1 MICRFAKSIFQ
12 NKENGFCVFV
22 YHTED
27 GTVPAAARDGYYK
40 GADIAFTAVGK
51 YLPDTDSVEVDM
63 QGKWVKGKRGL
74 QLQVENF
81 EEILPQT
88 EEGILGYLSSG
99 MVKGIGPR
107 TAELIVKRFGK
118 RTFDVLDHYPDSLLE
133 IRGISQKKLD
143 AILLSYHGGHAMR
156 DLAAYLTPFK
166 VTPRKIEKIYE
177 HFGADALETVK
188 NRPFELCEI
197 SGFGFLT
204 VDEIAKAN
212 KCRPNDPMRIEGC
225 IHYCFEQETQDGHLY
240 VNKQQFQKAVHEQLN
255 YGYSGE
261 VVTEREVYN
270 GIYKLFSQKELYYE
284 DGALYPAKFYG
295 FECGAAKR
303 LVSLLMEKET
313 GNIQVD
319 LLLEEAQRELGILL
333 SAKQS
338 EAVKKAF
345 SHKVS
350 IITGGPGTG
359 KTTVQKVL
367 LYINEKI
374 GGGTVLLTAPTGRAS
389 RRMVESTGFSEGFT
403 MHSVLGLTNDEEN
416 EGSAEMLDADF
427 IIADEFSMADMAL
440 SFQFFNHIRQ
450 GARLVLVGDVNQL
463 PSVGPGNVFR
473 ELVQCGVIPVT
484 VLDMVFRQ
492 KENSRIAMNAQR
504 MQQNDA
510 SLDYGTD
517 FVFRE
522 AKDAAEAAEMIQK
535 IYQEA
540 VERLG
545 VEKVQVLSPYRK
557 KGEVSVNALNEVLW
571 NMVNPEPEPEA
582 GLTNDEENEGSAE
595 MLDADFIIADEFSMA
610 DMALSFQ
617 FFNHIRQGA
626 RLVLVG
632 DVNQLPSVGPGNVF
646 RELVQCGVIPVTV
659 LDMVFRQKENSRIAM
674 NAQRMQQN
682 DASLDYGTDFVF
694 REAKDAAEAAEMIQ
708 KIYQEAVER
717 LGVEK
722 VQVLSPYRK
731 KGEVSV
737 NALNEVLWN
746 MVNPE
751 PEPEAGQDT
760 ALKKKEK
767 NVFRIGDRIIHNRN
781 KNGISNGDI
790 GFVTDIFTDED
801 DMELTRLEFSDG
813 RHVEYNSDEL
823 DMVEHSYA
831 TTVHKS
837 QGSEYPVVILPWLPM
852 FYKMLRRNILY
863 TAVTRAK
870 EQVVIVG
877 SKKAIYMAIHNTDSD
892 KRNTRLGERVIREFY
907 AAQEREKKEAV

>member
-1 MICRFAKSIFQ
+1 MICRFAKTIFQ

-27 GTVPAAARDGYYK
+27 DTVPVAARDSYYK
-40 GADIAFTAVGK
+40 GTDIAFTAVGN

-63 QGKWVKGKRGL
+63 QGKWVKGKRGM

-166 VTPRKIEKIYE
+166 VTPKKIEKIYE

-188 NRPFELCEI
+188 NQPFELCEI
-197 SGFGFLT
+197 NGFGFLT

-225 IHYCFEQETQDGHLY
+225 IHYCFEKETQDGHLY

-284 DGALYPAKFYG
+284 DGALYPARFYG

-319 LLLEEAQRELGILL
+319 FLVEEAQRELGILL

-374 GGGTVLLTAPTGRAS
+374 SGGTVLLTAPTGRAS

-403 MHSVLGLTNDEEN
+403 MHSALGLTNDEES
-416 EGSAEMLDADF
+416 EGSAKMLDADF

-522 AKDAAEAAEMIQK
+522 AKDAAEAAEIIQK
-535 IYQEA
+535 IY
-540 VERLG
+540 R
-545 VEKVQVLSPYRK
+545 
-557 KGEVSVNALNEVLW
+557 
-571 NMVNPEPEPEA
+571 
-582 GLTNDEENEGSAE
+582 
-595 MLDADFIIADEFSMA
+595 
-610 DMALSFQ
+610 
-617 FFNHIRQGA
+617 
-626 RLVLVG
+626 
-632 DVNQLPSVGPGNVF
+632 
-646 RELVQCGVIPVTV
+646 
-659 LDMVFRQKENSRIAM
+659 
-674 NAQRMQQN
+674 
-682 DASLDYGTDFVF
+682 
-694 REAKDAAEAAEMIQ
+694 
-708 KIYQEAVER
+708 EAVER

-751 PEPEAGQDT
+751 PEPEAGQD
-760 ALKKKEK
+760 AASKKKEK
-767 NVFRIGDRIIHNRN
+767 NVFRVGDRIIHNRN

-790 GFVTDIFTDED
+790 GFVTDIFADED
-801 DMELTRLEFSDG
+801 DMELTRLEFSDD

-831 TTVHKS
+831 TTIHKS

-852 FYKMLRRNILY
+852 FFKMLRRNILY
-863 TAVTRAK
+863 TAVTRAR

-892 KRNTRLGERVIREFY
+892 KRNTRLGERVVREFY
-907 AAQEREKKEAV
+907 AAQKLCSEAIKP

>member
-27 GTVPAAARDGYYK
+27 GTVPAAARDDYYK

-484 VLDMVFRQ
+484 VLD
-492 KENSRIAMNAQR
+492 
-504 MQQNDA
+504 
-510 SLDYGTD
+510 T
-517 FVFRE
+517 
-522 AKDAAEAAEMIQK
+522 
-535 IYQEA
+535 
-540 VERLG
+540 
-545 VEKVQVLSPYRK
+545 
-557 KGEVSVNALNEVLW
+557 
-571 NMVNPEPEPEA
+571 
-582 GLTNDEENEGSAE
+582 
-595 MLDADFIIADEFSMA
+595 
-610 DMALSFQ
+610 
-617 FFNHIRQGA
+617 
-626 RLVLVG
+626 
-632 DVNQLPSVGPGNVF
+632 
-646 RELVQCGVIPVTV
+646 
-659 LDMVFRQKENSRIAM
+659 VFRQKENSRIAM

>member
-177 HFGADALETVK
+177 HFWADALETVK

-374 GGGTVLLTAPTGRAS
+374 GGGTVLLTAPTGRTS

-403 MHSVLGLTNDEEN
+403 MHSVL
-416 EGSAEMLDADF
+416 
-427 IIADEFSMADMAL
+427 
-440 SFQFFNHIRQ
+440 
-450 GARLVLVGDVNQL
+450 
-463 PSVGPGNVFR
+463 
-473 ELVQCGVIPVT
+473 
-484 VLDMVFRQ
+484 
-492 KENSRIAMNAQR
+492 
-504 MQQNDA
+504 
-510 SLDYGTD
+510 
-517 FVFRE
+517 
-522 AKDAAEAAEMIQK
+522 
-535 IYQEA
+535 
-540 VERLG
+540 
-545 VEKVQVLSPYRK
+545 
-557 KGEVSVNALNEVLW
+557 
-571 NMVNPEPEPEA
+571 

>member
-1 MICRFAKSIFQ
+1 M
-12 NKENGFCVFV
+12 
-22 YHTED
+22 
-27 GTVPAAARDGYYK
+27 
-40 GADIAFTAVGK
+40 
-51 YLPDTDSVEVDM
+51 
-63 QGKWVKGKRGL
+63 
-74 QLQVENF
+74 
-81 EEILPQT
+81 
-88 EEGILGYLSSG
+88 
-99 MVKGIGPR
+99 
-107 TAELIVKRFGK
+107 
-118 RTFDVLDHYPDSLLE
+118 
-133 IRGISQKKLD
+133 
-143 AILLSYHGGHAMR
+143 
-156 DLAAYLTPFK
+156 
-166 VTPRKIEKIYE
+166 
-177 HFGADALETVK
+177 
-188 NRPFELCEI
+188 
-197 SGFGFLT
+197 
-204 VDEIAKAN
+204 
-212 KCRPNDPMRIEGC
+212 
-225 IHYCFEQETQDGHLY
+225 
-240 VNKQQFQKAVHEQLN
+240 
-255 YGYSGE
+255 
-261 VVTEREVYN
+261 YN

-403 MHSVLGLTNDEEN
+403 MHSVL
-416 EGSAEMLDADF
+416 
-427 IIADEFSMADMAL
+427 
-440 SFQFFNHIRQ
+440 
-450 GARLVLVGDVNQL
+450 
-463 PSVGPGNVFR
+463 
-473 ELVQCGVIPVT
+473 
-484 VLDMVFRQ
+484 
-492 KENSRIAMNAQR
+492 
-504 MQQNDA
+504 
-510 SLDYGTD
+510 
-517 FVFRE
+517 
-522 AKDAAEAAEMIQK
+522 
-535 IYQEA
+535 
-540 VERLG
+540 
-545 VEKVQVLSPYRK
+545 
-557 KGEVSVNALNEVLW
+557 
-571 NMVNPEPEPEA
+571 

>member
-1 MICRFAKSIFQ
+1 M
-12 NKENGFCVFV
+12 
-22 YHTED
+22 
-27 GTVPAAARDGYYK
+27 
-40 GADIAFTAVGK
+40 
-51 YLPDTDSVEVDM
+51 
-63 QGKWVKGKRGL
+63 

-81 EEILPQT
+81 EEILPRT

-166 VTPRKIEKIYE
+166 VTPKKIEKIYE

-188 NRPFELCEI
+188 NHPFELCEI
-197 SGFGFLT
+197 NGFGFLT

-225 IHYCFEQETQDGHLY
+225 IHYCFEKETQDGHLY

-319 LLLEEAQRELGILL
+319 FLVEEAQRELGILL

-403 MHSVLGLTNDEEN
+403 MHSALGLTNDEES

-463 PSVGPGNVFR
+463 PSVGSGNVFR

-492 KENSRIAMNAQR
+492 KENSRIAVNAQR

-522 AKDAAEAAEMIQK
+522 AKDAAEAAEIIQK
-535 IYQEA
+535 IYREA

-557 KGEVSVNALNEVLW
+557 KARSVS
-571 NMVNPEPEPEA
+571 M
-582 GLTNDEENEGSAE
+582 
-595 MLDADFIIADEFSMA
+595 
-610 DMALSFQ
+610 
-617 FFNHIRQGA
+617 R
-626 RLVLVG
+626 
-632 DVNQLPSVGPGNVF
+632 
-646 RELVQCGVIPVTV
+646 
-659 LDMVFRQKENSRIAM
+659 
-674 NAQRMQQN
+674 
-682 DASLDYGTDFVF
+682 
-694 REAKDAAEAAEMIQ
+694 
-708 KIYQEAVER
+708 
-717 LGVEK
+717 
-722 VQVLSPYRK
+722 
-731 KGEVSV
+731 
-737 NALNEVLWN
+737 
-746 MVNPE
+746 
-751 PEPEAGQDT
+751 
-760 ALKKKEK
+760 
-767 NVFRIGDRIIHNRN
+767 
-781 KNGISNGDI
+781 
-790 GFVTDIFTDED
+790 
-801 DMELTRLEFSDG
+801 
-813 RHVEYNSDEL
+813 
-823 DMVEHSYA
+823 
-831 TTVHKS
+831 
-837 QGSEYPVVILPWLPM
+837 
-852 FYKMLRRNILY
+852 
-863 TAVTRAK
+863 
-870 EQVVIVG
+870 
-877 SKKAIYMAIHNTDSD
+877 
-892 KRNTRLGERVIREFY
+892 
-907 AAQEREKKEAV
+907 

>member
-1 MICRFAKSIFQ
+1 MICRFAKIIFQ

-27 GTVPAAARDGYYK
+27 DTVPVAARHSYYK
-40 GADIAFTAVGK
+40 GTDIAFTAVGN

-63 QGKWVKGKRGL
+63 QGKWVKGKRGM

-81 EEILPQT
+81 EEILPRT
-88 EEGILGYLSSG
+88 EEGILSYLASG

-118 RTFDVLDHYPDSLLE
+118 RTFDVLNHYPDSLLE

-166 VTPRKIEKIYE
+166 VTPKKIEKIYE

-188 NRPFELCEI
+188 NQPFELCEI
-197 SGFGFLT
+197 NGFGFLT

-225 IHYCFEQETQDGHLY
+225 IHYCFEKETQDGHLY
-240 VNKQQFQKAVHEQLN
+240 VNKQKFQKAVHEQLN

-270 GIYKLFSQKELYYE
+270 VIYKLFSQKELYYE

-319 LLLEEAQRELGILL
+319 FLLEEAQRKLGILL
-333 SAKQS
+333 SEKQS
-338 EAVKKAF
+338 ETVKKAF
-345 SHKVS
+345 SHKIS

-403 MHSVLGLTNDEEN
+403 MHSVLGLTNDEESV
-416 EGSAEMLDADF
+416 GSAEMLDADF

-517 FVFRE
+517 FVFLE
-522 AKDAAEAAEMIQK
+522 AKAAAEAAEMIQK
-535 IYQEA
+535 IYREA

-571 NMVNPEPEPEA
+571 NMVNPEPEPE
-582 GLTNDEENEGSAE
+582 T
-595 MLDADFIIADEFSMA
+595 
-610 DMALSFQ
+610 
-617 FFNHIRQGA
+617 
-626 RLVLVG
+626 
-632 DVNQLPSVGPGNVF
+632 
-646 RELVQCGVIPVTV
+646 
-659 LDMVFRQKENSRIAM
+659 
-674 NAQRMQQN
+674 
-682 DASLDYGTDFVF
+682 
-694 REAKDAAEAAEMIQ
+694 
-708 KIYQEAVER
+708 
-717 LGVEK
+717 
-722 VQVLSPYRK
+722 
-731 KGEVSV
+731 
-737 NALNEVLWN
+737 
-746 MVNPE
+746 
-751 PEPEAGQDT
+751 GQDAT
-760 ALKKKEK
+760 PKKKEK
-767 NVFRIGDRIIHNRN
+767 NIFRVGDRIIHNRN

-790 GFVTDIFTDED
+790 GFVTDIFTDEN
-801 DMELTRLEFSDG
+801 DMELTRLEFSDD
-813 RHVEYNSDEL
+813 RHVEYSSDEL

-863 TAVTRAK
+863 TAVTRAR

-892 KRNTRLGERVIREFY
+892 KRNTRLGERVVREFY

>member
-1 MICRFAKSIFQ
+1 MICRFAKIIFQ

-27 GTVPAAARDGYYK
+27 DTVPVAARDSYYK
-40 GADIAFTAVGK
+40 GTDIAFTAVGN

-63 QGKWVKGKRGL
+63 QGKWVKGKRGM

-81 EEILPQT
+81 EEILPRT

-166 VTPRKIEKIYE
+166 VTPKKIEKIYE

-188 NRPFELCEI
+188 NQPFELCEI
-197 SGFGFLT
+197 NGFGFLT

-225 IHYCFEQETQDGHLY
+225 IHYCFEKETQDGHLY

-319 LLLEEAQRELGILL
+319 FLVEEAQRELGILL

-345 SHKVS
+345 NHKVS

-403 MHSVLGLTNDEEN
+403 MHSALGLTNDEES

-492 KENSRIAMNAQR
+492 KENSRIAVNAQR

-522 AKDAAEAAEMIQK
+522 AKDAAEAAEIIQK
-535 IYQEA
+535 IYREA

-571 NMVNPEPEPEA
+571 NMVKPEPE
-582 GLTNDEENEGSAE
+582 
-595 MLDADFIIADEFSMA
+595 
-610 DMALSFQ
+610 Q
-617 FFNHIRQGA
+617 
-626 RLVLVG
+626 
-632 DVNQLPSVGPGNVF
+632 
-646 RELVQCGVIPVTV
+646 
-659 LDMVFRQKENSRIAM
+659 
-674 NAQRMQQN
+674 
-682 DASLDYGTDFVF
+682 
-694 REAKDAAEAAEMIQ
+694 
-708 KIYQEAVER
+708 
-717 LGVEK
+717 
-722 VQVLSPYRK
+722 
-731 KGEVSV
+731 
-737 NALNEVLWN
+737 
-746 MVNPE
+746 
-751 PEPEAGQDT
+751 EAGQD
-760 ALKKKEK
+760 AAPKKKEK
-767 NVFRIGDRIIHNRN
+767 NVFRVGDRIIHNRN

-801 DMELTRLEFSDG
+801 DMELTRLEFSDD

-863 TAVTRAK
+863 TAVTRAR

-892 KRNTRLGERVIREFY
+892 KRNTRLGERIVREFY
-907 AAQEREKKEAV
+907 AAQERENKEAV

>member
-27 GTVPAAARDGYYK
+27 GTVPAAARDDYYK

-403 MHSVLGLTNDEEN
+403 MHSVL
-416 EGSAEMLDADF
+416 
-427 IIADEFSMADMAL
+427 
-440 SFQFFNHIRQ
+440 R
-450 GARLVLVGDVNQL
+450 
-463 PSVGPGNVFR
+463 
-473 ELVQCGVIPVT
+473 
-484 VLDMVFRQ
+484 
-492 KENSRIAMNAQR
+492 
-504 MQQNDA
+504 
-510 SLDYGTD
+510 
-517 FVFRE
+517 
-522 AKDAAEAAEMIQK
+522 
-535 IYQEA
+535 
-540 VERLG
+540 
-545 VEKVQVLSPYRK
+545 
-557 KGEVSVNALNEVLW
+557 
-571 NMVNPEPEPEA
+571 
-582 GLTNDEENEGSAE
+582 LTNDEENEGSAE

>member
-1 MICRFAKSIFQ
+1 MICRFAKIIFQ

-27 GTVPAAARDGYYK
+27 DTVPVAARDSYYK
-40 GADIAFTAVGK
+40 GTDIAFTAVGN

-63 QGKWVKGKRGL
+63 QGKWVKGKRGM

-81 EEILPQT
+81 EEILPRT
-88 EEGILGYLSSG
+88 EEGILSYLASG

-166 VTPRKIEKIYE
+166 VTPKKIEKIYE
-177 HFGADALETVK
+177 HFGADALEIVK
-188 NRPFELCEI
+188 NQPFELCEI
-197 SGFGFLT
+197 NGFGFLT

-225 IHYCFEQETQDGHLY
+225 IHYCFEKETQDGHLY

-284 DGALYPAKFYG
+284 DGALYPARFYG
-295 FECGAAKR
+295 FECEAAKR

-319 LLLEEAQRELGILL
+319 FLVEEAQRELGILL

-403 MHSVLGLTNDEEN
+403 MHSALGLTNDEES

-450 GARLVLVGDVNQL
+450 GARRVLVGDVNQL

-522 AKDAAEAAEMIQK
+522 AKDAAEAAEIIQK
-535 IYQEA
+535 IY
-540 VERLG
+540 R
-545 VEKVQVLSPYRK
+545 
-557 KGEVSVNALNEVLW
+557 
-571 NMVNPEPEPEA
+571 
-582 GLTNDEENEGSAE
+582 
-595 MLDADFIIADEFSMA
+595 
-610 DMALSFQ
+610 
-617 FFNHIRQGA
+617 
-626 RLVLVG
+626 
-632 DVNQLPSVGPGNVF
+632 
-646 RELVQCGVIPVTV
+646 
-659 LDMVFRQKENSRIAM
+659 
-674 NAQRMQQN
+674 
-682 DASLDYGTDFVF
+682 
-694 REAKDAAEAAEMIQ
+694 
-708 KIYQEAVER
+708 EAVER

-751 PEPEAGQDT
+751 PEPEAGQD
-760 ALKKKEK
+760 AASKKKEK
-767 NVFRIGDRIIHNRN
+767 NVFRVGDRIIHNRN

-801 DMELTRLEFSDG
+801 DMELTRLEFSDD
-813 RHVEYNSDEL
+813 RHVEYSSDEL

-863 TAVTRAK
+863 TAVTRAR

-892 KRNTRLGERVIREFY
+892 KRNTRLGERVVREFY

>member
-27 GTVPAAARDGYYK
+27 GTVPAAARDDYYK

-166 VTPRKIEKIYE
+166 VTPRKIENIYE

-582 GLTNDEENEGSAE
+582 G
-595 MLDADFIIADEFSMA
+595 
-610 DMALSFQ
+610 
-617 FFNHIRQGA
+617 
-626 RLVLVG
+626 
-632 DVNQLPSVGPGNVF
+632 
-646 RELVQCGVIPVTV
+646 
-659 LDMVFRQKENSRIAM
+659 
-674 NAQRMQQN
+674 
-682 DASLDYGTDFVF
+682 
-694 REAKDAAEAAEMIQ
+694 
-708 KIYQEAVER
+708 
-717 LGVEK
+717 
-722 VQVLSPYRK
+722 
-731 KGEVSV
+731 
-737 NALNEVLWN
+737 
-746 MVNPE
+746 
-751 PEPEAGQDT
+751 QDT

>member
-1 MICRFAKSIFQ
+1 MICRFAKIIFQ

-27 GTVPAAARDGYYK
+27 DTVPVAARDSYYK
-40 GADIAFTAVGK
+40 GTDIAFTAVGN

-63 QGKWVKGKRGL
+63 QGKWVKGKRGM

-81 EEILPQT
+81 EEILPRT

-107 TAELIVKRFGK
+107 TAELLVKRFGK

-166 VTPRKIEKIYE
+166 VTPKKIEKIYE

-188 NRPFELCEI
+188 NQPFELCEI
-197 SGFGFLT
+197 NGFGFLT

-225 IHYCFEQETQDGHLY
+225 IHYCFEKETQDGHLY

-284 DGALYPAKFYG
+284 EGALYPAKFYG

-319 LLLEEAQRELGILL
+319 FLVEEAQRELGILL

-403 MHSVLGLTNDEEN
+403 MHSALGLTNDEES

-492 KENSRIAMNAQR
+492 KENSRIAVNAQR

-522 AKDAAEAAEMIQK
+522 AKDAAEAAEIIQK
-535 IYQEA
+535 IYREA

-571 NMVNPEPEPEA
+571 NMVNPEPE
-582 GLTNDEENEGSAE
+582 
-595 MLDADFIIADEFSMA
+595 
-610 DMALSFQ
+610 Q
-617 FFNHIRQGA
+617 
-626 RLVLVG
+626 
-632 DVNQLPSVGPGNVF
+632 
-646 RELVQCGVIPVTV
+646 
-659 LDMVFRQKENSRIAM
+659 
-674 NAQRMQQN
+674 
-682 DASLDYGTDFVF
+682 
-694 REAKDAAEAAEMIQ
+694 
-708 KIYQEAVER
+708 
-717 LGVEK
+717 
-722 VQVLSPYRK
+722 
-731 KGEVSV
+731 
-737 NALNEVLWN
+737 
-746 MVNPE
+746 
-751 PEPEAGQDT
+751 EAGQDAET
-760 ALKKKEK
+760 E
-767 NVFRIGDRIIHNRN
+767 
-781 KNGISNGDI
+781 
-790 GFVTDIFTDED
+790 E
-801 DMELTRLEFSDG
+801 
-813 RHVEYNSDEL
+813 
-823 DMVEHSYA
+823 
-831 TTVHKS
+831 
-837 QGSEYPVVILPWLPM
+837 
-852 FYKMLRRNILY
+852 
-863 TAVTRAK
+863 
-870 EQVVIVG
+870 
-877 SKKAIYMAIHNTDSD
+877 
-892 KRNTRLGERVIREFY
+892 
-907 AAQEREKKEAV
+907 

>member
-1 MICRFAKSIFQ
+1 MICRFAKIIFQ

-27 GTVPAAARDGYYK
+27 DTVPVAARDSYYK
-40 GADIAFTAVGK
+40 GTDIAFTAVGN

-63 QGKWVKGKRGL
+63 QGKWVKGKRGM

-81 EEILPQT
+81 EEILPRT
-88 EEGILGYLSSG
+88 EEGILGYLASG
-99 MVKGIGPR
+99 MVKGIGPK

-118 RTFDVLDHYPDSLLE
+118 RTFDVLDYYPDSLLE

-166 VTPRKIEKIYE
+166 VTPKKIEKIYE

-188 NRPFELCEI
+188 NQPFELCEI
-197 SGFGFLT
+197 NGFGFLT

-225 IHYCFEQETQDGHLY
+225 IHYCFEKETQDGHLY

-270 GIYKLFSQKELYYE
+270 VIYKLFSQKELYYE
-284 DGALYPAKFYG
+284 DGALYPARFYG
-295 FECGAAKR
+295 FECGTAKR

-319 LLLEEAQRELGILL
+319 FLVEEAQRELGILL

-403 MHSVLGLTNDEEN
+403 MHSALGLTNDEES

-517 FVFRE
+517 FVFLE
-522 AKDAAEAAEMIQK
+522 AKDAAEAAEIIQK
-535 IYQEA
+535 IYREA

-571 NMVNPEPEPEA
+571 N
-582 GLTNDEENEGSAE
+582 L
-595 MLDADFIIADEFSMA
+595 
-610 DMALSFQ
+610 
-617 FFNHIRQGA
+617 
-626 RLVLVG
+626 
-632 DVNQLPSVGPGNVF
+632 
-646 RELVQCGVIPVTV
+646 
-659 LDMVFRQKENSRIAM
+659 
-674 NAQRMQQN
+674 
-682 DASLDYGTDFVF
+682 
-694 REAKDAAEAAEMIQ
+694 
-708 KIYQEAVER
+708 
-717 LGVEK
+717 
-722 VQVLSPYRK
+722 
-731 KGEVSV
+731 
-737 NALNEVLWN
+737 
-746 MVNPE
+746 VNPE
-751 PEPEAGQDT
+751 PEPEAGQD
-760 ALKKKEK
+760 AASKKKEK
-767 NVFRIGDRIIHNRN
+767 NVFRVGDRIIHNRN

-801 DMELTRLEFSDG
+801 DMELTRLEFSDD

-863 TAVTRAK
+863 TAVTRAR

-877 SKKAIYMAIHNTDSD
+877 SKKAIYMAIHNTDRD
-892 KRNTRLGERVIREFY
+892 KRNTRLGERVVREFY